1 MIPRLSRKKPTGLLA
16 RAAMT
21 IAAALLLYDI
31 FSHLVI
37 GYYILFPVAKQSAD
51 DLAALMVLSAQRW
64 EELSTI
70 GRATFETELS
80 EKGLRLVRADKPLPE
95 STDYTPYLSYLKDA
109 LAERT
114 GSAPVIR
121 TNWNGEKWFWVDI
134 PLARQSVRIGF
145 SSKRLPMDIPDAV
158 LFLMLAGAALTL
170 GTALIFVRRL
180 ALPIDRLSQA
190 AMRLGRGE
198 TPDPIPETGPQELA
212 ALAKTFNRMALQVK
226 ELLANRTT
234 LLAGISHD
242 LRTPLARMQ
251 LAVELLSG
259 KADAELLEGMR
270 RDLDGMNEL
279 IGEFLEL
286 SRGLEKEDKQP
297 TDISRLLRELVDD
310 AQRGGADVDCET
322 ADPCV
327 LHIRPVAL
335 RRVLCNL
342 VENAVRYSDGRHVS
356 VRHEYAD
363 GNVFIKVLDRG
374 PGIPPDQR
382 EAVFRPFHR
391 LEQSRSSA
399 TGGSGLGLAIA
410 RQLADANGWRIEF
423 LSRQGGGTEA
433 RVTV

>member
-1 MIPRLSRKKPTGLLA
+1 MIRRLWRKKPTGLLA

-21 IAAALLLYDI
+21 IAAALIVYDI
-31 FSHLVI
+31 FSHIVI
-37 GYYILFPVAKQSAD
+37 GYYILFPIAKQSAD

-70 GRATFETELS
+70 GRAAFETELS
-80 EKGLRLVRADKPLPE
+80 EKGLRLARADEPLPE
-95 STDYTPYLSYLKDA
+95 STDYVPYLNYLKNA
-109 LAERT
+109 LTERT
-114 GSAPVIR
+114 GSAAVIR
-121 TNWNGEKWFWVDI
+121 TSWNDGKWFWVDI
-134 PLARQSVRIGF
+134 PLTRQNIRIGF
-145 SSKRLPMDIPDAV
+145 SSKRLPMDVPGAV
-158 LFLMLAGAALTL
+158 MFLMLAGAVLTL
-170 GTALIFVRRL
+170 SMALIFVRRL

-190 AMRLGRGE
+190 ALRLGRGE
-198 TPDPIPETGPQELA
+198 TPAPIPETGPQELA

-242 LRTPLARMQ
+242 LRTPLARMH

-259 KADAELLEGMR
+259 KADTELLEGMR

-297 TDISRLLRELVDD
+297 TDISRLLHELVDD
-310 AQRGGADVDCET
+310 AQRGGADIDCET
-322 ADPCV
+322 DDPCV
-327 LHIRPVAL
+327 LNIRPVAL

-342 VENAVRYSDGRHVS
+342 VENAVRYSDNQPVS
-356 VRHEYAD
+356 VCHEYVN
-363 GNVFIKVLDRG
+363 GKVFIKVLDCG

-410 RQLADANGWRIEF
+410 RQLADANGWQIE
-423 LSRQGGGTEA
+423 LLPRQGGGTEA
-433 RVTV
+433 RITV